1 VLLIIDISEPYLNI
15 GNLTVSLLENQIG
28 GIVNK
33 SLMIKMSPYVTQ
45 IKLKRRLWLFKELK
59 A

>member
-1 VLLIIDISEPYLNI
+1 MLLIIDISEPLPKHW
-15 GNLTVSLLENQIG
+15 EPHREPFRNQIG